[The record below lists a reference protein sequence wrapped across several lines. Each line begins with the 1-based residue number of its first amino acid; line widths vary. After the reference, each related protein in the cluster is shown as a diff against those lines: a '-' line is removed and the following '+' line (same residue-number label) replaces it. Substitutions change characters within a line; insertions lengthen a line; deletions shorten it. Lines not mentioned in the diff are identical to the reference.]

1 MSKVTIYSIAEE
13 LSISASTV
21 SRAFSRPE
29 LVKADVRDQ
38 ILNLAE
44 QLGYQPNKTARR
56 LVTGVTGAIGLFVP
70 DITNPFMPPLV
81 RAIQQAAVERDA
93 SVLLVDAEEDS
104 KAELGLITR
113 IAGQVD
119 GVIIASPRSASS
131 VIKQAVGRKPA
142 VLVNRVMDGVPSVVC
157 DNTSALREAGQ
168 HLVDLGHS
176 SIALLRGPSASWAAQ
191 RRAEAVRTWARRA
204 DVTLI
209 ELGPFDAS
217 FDGGR
222 AGAEA
227 FAGSSATAVFAFDDL
242 AACGVVAGLADR
254 GLWAPQ
260 HRSVIGCDDVLLARV
275 LTPSLTTIT
284 APVDE
289 LGVTAVRMLEEAI
302 GGATPESVRLPGTFV
317 PRDSTGPAKTH

>member
-13 LSISASTV
+13 LNVSASTV

-29 LVKADVRDQ
+29 LVKSDVRDQ
-38 ILNLAE
+38 ILALAE
-44 QLGYQPNKTARR
+44 RLGYQPNKTARR

-104 KAELGLITR
+104 RAELGLITR

-119 GVIIASPRSASS
+119 GMIIVSPRSASS

-142 VLVNRVMDGVPSVVC
+142 VLINRVMDGVPSVVC
-157 DNTSALREAGQ
+157 DNTSALREAGG
-168 HLVDLGHS
+168 HLVELGHR

-191 RRAEAVRTWARRA
+191 RRAEAVRTWARKA

-209 ELGPFDAS
+209 ELGPFEAS

-227 FAGSSATAVFAFDDL
+227 FAESGATGAFAFDDL

-254 GLWAPQ
+254 GLRVPE

-284 APVDE
+284 APVDD
-289 LGVTAVRMLEEAI
+289 LGTTAVRMLEDALAGNE
-302 GGATPESVRLPGTFV
+302 PDPVRLPGAFV
-317 PRDSTGPAKTH
+317 PRDSTGPASS

>member
-1 MSKVTIYSIAEE
+1 MSKVTIYSIAAK
-13 LSISASTV
+13 LNISASTV

-29 LVKADVRDQ
+29 LVRSDVRDQ
-38 ILNLAE
+38 ILTLAAE
-44 QLGYQPNKTARR
+44 LGYQPNKTARR

-81 RAIQQAAVERDA
+81 RAIQQAAVDRDA

-104 KAELGLITR
+104 RAELGLITR
-113 IAGQVD
+113 IAEQVD

-131 VIKQAVGRKPA
+131 VIKEAIGAKPA
-142 VLVNRVMDGVPSVVC
+142 VLVNRVMDGIPSVVC
-157 DNTSALREAGQ
+157 DNTTALREAGQ
-168 HLVDLGHS
+168 HLVELGHTT
-176 SIALLRGPSASWAAQ
+176 IALLRGPSASWAAQ
-191 RRAEAVRTWARRA
+191 RRSEAVRNWARKT

-227 FAGSSATAVFAFDDL
+227 VAASPATAVFAFDDL
-242 AACGVVAGLADR
+242 AACGVVAGLADH
-254 GLWAPQ
+254 GLQVPRD
-260 HRSVIGCDDVLLARV
+260 RSVVGCDDVLLARV
-275 LTPSLTTIT
+275 LTPRLTTIT

-289 LGVTAVRMLEEAI
+289 LGGTAVRMLEEAI
-302 GGATPESVRLPGTFV
+302 GGLPPESIRLTGTFV
-317 PRDSTGPAKTH
+317 RRDSTGKLD